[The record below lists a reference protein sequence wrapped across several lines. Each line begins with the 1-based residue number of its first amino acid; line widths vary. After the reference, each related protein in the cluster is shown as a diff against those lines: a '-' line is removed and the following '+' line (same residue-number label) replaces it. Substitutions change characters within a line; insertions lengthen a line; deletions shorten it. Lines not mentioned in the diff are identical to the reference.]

1 MAGTTADELYRM
13 FQDAAGSQAAGLG
26 EVRYALEEVIA
37 QLGVVQQ
44 SATQATQASTT
55 TKQSSSS
62 GSSGG
67 ADSTF
72 VQVLKSG
79 LGIAPLVGGLIS
91 LFSGGSEEPPPL
103 VKYALPSA
111 VNFQG
116 AESGGQLT
124 TADYDQMGMARAY
137 APPQGGSAAGPAITV
152 NVQAM
157 DARSFLDR
165 SGDIAAA
172 VRDAMLNSNSINDV
186 VNDL

>member
-1 MAGTTADELYRM
+1 MAGTAADELYRM

-62 GSSGG
+62 GGSGG

-103 VKYALPSA
+103 VKYALPAA

-116 AESGGQLT
+116 AESG
-124 TADYDQMGMARAY
+124 RATHDRGLRPDGDG
-137 APPQGGSAAGPAITV
+137 AGICAAAGRKRGGAG
-152 NVQAM
+152 
-157 DARSFLDR
+157 RSR
-165 SGDIAAA
+165 SMCRPWMRGRSWTGAGIS
-172 VRDAMLNSNSINDV
+172 RRRYGTRC
-186 VNDL
+186 